1 MVGQFGVEAIV
12 SIYGVLGQPV
22 WVCVMVCLLAT
33 LGQPAANSGGQR
45 PVAPPR
51 FKLPRGP
58 FRPNGILEIY
68 GTHLGPEPA
77 CSLPLPSPYPFQ
89 ACGVQVTVGGIAATL
104 QHVSARQILLWLP
117 EHLGD
122 AAAPIQVC
130 VHDLCSEPAIA
141 QFSSQAIF
149 MQLEEPA
156 YVHMPLWIAVDLPH
170 PHRTGYP
177 CRTDPWDFRGRR
189 MDSLFDVDDYR
200 LEVRHEGTLLAEA
213 PRPKIPMDGWESH
226 SWGCMSGFGFET
238 TPPFRLPLHLAYKID
253 SPGIYSVRVTGSH
266 GSDIVVQSAWTD
278 IEVKPRPPSA
288 HDEWLRS
295 MAQTAKT
302 ARMQDLLRDVVP
314 SLMAWPD
321 DRALRILL
329 PVYSNWLRPRRLV
342 NSDFYVAGFLRNS
355 LAAFDDSVLRRVIP
369 AARLAEM
376 CPPQG
381 RCKVP

>member
-1 MVGQFGVEAIV
+1 
-12 SIYGVLGQPV
+12 
-22 WVCVMVCLLAT
+22 
-33 LGQPAANSGGQR
+33 
-45 PVAPPR
+45 
-51 FKLPRGP
+51 
-58 FRPNGILEIY
+58 
-68 GTHLGPEPA
+68 
-77 CSLPLPSPYPFQ
+77 
-89 ACGVQVTVGGIAATL
+89 
-104 QHVSARQILLWLP
+104 
-117 EHLGD
+117 
-122 AAAPIQVC
+122 
-130 VHDLCSEPAIA
+130 
-141 QFSSQAIF
+141 
-149 MQLEEPA
+149 
-156 YVHMPLWIAVDLPH
+156 
-170 PHRTGYP
+170 
-177 CRTDPWDFRGRR
+177 

-329 PVYSNWLRPRRLV
+329 PSYSNWLRPRRLV